1 MRAWLPVP
9 GTTTGRLIAA
19 ALTQFGAHGF
29 AGVNVADIAREA
41 GVTTG
46 ALYHHFGS
54 KTALWGIVRAD
65 VEQRV
70 LDRIEGAAAVVPAR
84 SLAELAPAILVGFDY
99 LVRTEYAR
107 LLAEPAHPDV
117 AIDEP
122 DDDRVANLIDNLLH
136 DTGATVGPYAA
147 AAWRAALLRS
157 TRGSHESATARA
169 GLERLLTG
177 R

>member
-1 MRAWLPVP
+1 MGVKAQR
-9 GTTTGRLIAA
+9 AA
-19 ALTQFGAHGF
+19 ATRTRLVAAARALF
-29 AGVNVADIAREA
+29 AADGYAATGTEAILAAA

-70 LDRIEGAAAVVPAR
+70 LDRIEGAAAVVPVR

-107 LLAEPAHPDV
+107 LLAEPAHPDA

>member
-1 MRAWLPVP
+1 MRPWLPVP
-9 GTTTGRLIAA
+9 GTTTGKLVAA

-29 AGVNVADIAREA
+29 ADVNVTDLAREA

-70 LDRIEGAAAVVPAR
+70 LDRIEGAAAVSPIR
-84 SLAELAPAILVGFDY
+84 SLADLAPALLVGFDY

-107 LLAEPAHPDV
+107 LLAEPAHPD
-117 AIDEP
+117 AGADDL
-122 DDDRVANLIDNLLH
+122 DDDRIADLIDERLQG
-136 DTGATVGPYAA
+136 TGAAVGRYVA
-147 AAWRAALLRS
+147 AAWRAALRHS
-157 TRGSHESATARA
+157 TRGSDESAAARA

>member
-1 MRAWLPVP
+1 MRAWLPIP
-9 GTTTGRLIAA
+9 GTTTGKLIAT

-70 LDRIEGAAAVVPAR
+70 IDRIEGAAAVVPIHA
-84 SLAELAPAILVGFDY
+84 LPDLAPAILVGFDY

-107 LLAEPAHPDV
+107 LLAEPAHPD
-117 AIDEP
+117 AAADEP
-122 DDDRVANLIDNLLH
+122 EDDRVANLIDELLQG
-136 DTGATVGPYAA
+136 TGAAVGRYVA
-147 AAWRAALLRS
+147 AAWRAALLHS
-157 TRGSHESATARA
+157 TRGSNESAGARA
-169 GLERLLTG
+169 GLERLLAA